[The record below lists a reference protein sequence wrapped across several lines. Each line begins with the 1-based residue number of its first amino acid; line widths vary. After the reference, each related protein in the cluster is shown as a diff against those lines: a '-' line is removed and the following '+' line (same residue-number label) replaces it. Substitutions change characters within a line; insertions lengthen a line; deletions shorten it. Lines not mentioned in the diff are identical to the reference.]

1 MKRKACLILALC
13 FTICCLAGCSSKS
26 GSPIPSP
33 GASPGGGSS
42 PSPQGSAGSSSSS
55 SGGESPSPD
64 PKKGGIAAGGS
75 TALQP
80 LLTQA
85 SGTFKSDKGFTG
97 VITVDGGS
105 SGQGLADVAAGKT
118 DIGVSDVAPEQL
130 GLDGTGLVDH
140 QVAIVAV
147 GVAATKDVSENLT
160 DISAADLKGIYTGKI
175 TDWKQVAG
183 WKGESLPVT
192 AYYFKAGSGIRYI
205 FDTYGINSA
214 LTDEQL
220 ANFGS
225 LKTAESPAGLSKLL
239 ETGEGAIGYTALPYC
254 TNLSLLKVDG
264 AEANYENVYS
274 GKYKLW
280 GCGHLYTKGEPA
292 GAVKEFLDYLTNE
305 DFQEKITEAGYGII
319 SEMKV
324 SR

>member
-1 MKRKACLILALC
+1 M
-13 FTICCLAGCSSKS
+13 GCSSKS
-26 GSPIPSP
+26 ESPSP
-33 GASPGGGSS
+33 SPSASSGTSGSS
-42 PSPQGSAGSSSSS
+42 SSPQGSSGSSGSSSGSS
-55 SGGESPSPD
+55 SGNASPSAD
-64 PKKGGIAAGGS
+64 PKKGNIAAGGS

-85 SGTFKSDKGFTG
+85 AGTFKSDKGFTG
-97 VITVDGGS
+97 VIAVDGGS
-105 SGQGLADVAAGKT
+105 SGQGLSDVAAGKT
-118 DIGVSDVAPEQL
+118 DIGASDVAPEQL

-160 DISAADLKGIYTGKI
+160 DISVADLKGIFTGKI
-175 TDWKQVAG
+175 TDWKQVTG

-192 AYYFKAGSGIRYI
+192 AYYYKAGSGIRYI
-205 FDTYGINSA
+205 FDTYGINST

-220 ANFGS
+220 GS
-225 LKTAESPAGLSKLL
+225 IGTLKIAESPVGLSKLL
-239 ETGEGAIGYTALPYC
+239 GTEKGAIGYTALPYC
-254 TNLSLLKVDG
+254 PDLSLLKVDG
-264 AEANYENVYS
+264 VEANYDNVYS

-280 GCGHLYTKGEPA
+280 GCGHLYTKGEPK
-292 GAVKEFLDYLTNE
+292 GAVKEFIDYLSNQ
-305 DFQEKITEAGYGII
+305 DFQKKITSGGYGII